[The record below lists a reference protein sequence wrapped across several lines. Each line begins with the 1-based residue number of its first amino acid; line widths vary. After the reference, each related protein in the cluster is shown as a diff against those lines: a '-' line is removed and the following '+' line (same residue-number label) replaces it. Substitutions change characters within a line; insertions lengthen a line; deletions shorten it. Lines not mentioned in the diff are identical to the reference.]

1 MVSVPAKTYKS
12 LRASSTT
19 STTQHLQPVPSSP
32 AKKIKRVHLPDFSDQ
47 MAVNDQPRKK
57 AKPKK
62 KIITTS
68 LRKKPRSTSLLS
80 FVIQVIICYL
90 VLAYFYFCP
99 KDPTSNPF
107 VCRNLAELHWA
118 IEPHLS
124 PYIHQFN
131 HQFRNPLQHRVNR
144 KLRPLYEDYLIPTWT
159 HLQPQ
164 LSFALRLSQ
173 QFLRQSG
180 LPDQLS
186 ILHHTCW
193 TPVRDHVNQRYEE
206 KLQPHI
212 QYTITSSKRVYTVI
226 RNSRFIGAIKTY
238 LPHLQRLLL
247 QHIIRP
253 IQHVVLPRLF
263 QIYQQYIQPI
273 IIRLFKVVYQYL
285 VVEDNSIKDHLKN
298 IKLTYRKRV
307 LRPVKRLHE
316 IYVKPQM
323 TKIALKLNEYQYRNS
338 EPVSSEQ
345 LNTTA
350 TDTMHKEKSHPPP
363 SNVDRSEI
371 PDPVLAH
378 SPSKMVED
386 GIPSVKSQATPPV
399 TKPQPAPEAEEG
411 PDEKG
416 SIVPDLTVDEEL
428 ELPEDNSSQDYHLFA
443 SEGHSLE
450 LGLEVDDD
458 EDEEEGVFETFQAG
472 LEDEKRLVEADG
484 LTVDA
489 DDLMDEISHEI
500 ASEKDAI
507 SSDNKQ
513 EKEEEEKEKEKNE
526 RRKAEET
533 AAERARLEK
542 LAREGFAQMA
552 ALEKQSMTE
561 FVANLREKRDAKNL
575 ASHAEIV
582 AQESGGQEG
591 LTQESKKL
599 LERLSRWFERAEKL
613 ETVPVQER
621 LKQAQLV
628 VQKSKQKFLDK
639 LVQPL
644 LNRLDSFAQQ
654 EHLKEVTILNQAW
667 LPLSQFSA
675 QIQADLGYGFTWLA
689 DVTYHD
695 WKIYH
700 QFNTRAER
708 LKTVMQNMIDGVASE
723 EDPDLDLIQ
732 PTDDLPRFSFFKDI
746 ANARDAILAKHQLFL
761 SHLDSLFRAHVD
773 ALSALQPIP
782 PSSSSQNSDPDHT
795 VENVNRDEL

>member
-1 MVSVPAKTYKS
+1 
-12 LRASSTT
+12 
-19 STTQHLQPVPSSP
+19 
-32 AKKIKRVHLPDFSDQ
+32 
-47 MAVNDQPRKK
+47 MALNDQPRKK

-62 KIITTS
+62 KINTSS
-68 LRKKPRSTSLLS
+68 LRKEPRSTSLLS
-80 FVIQVIICYL
+80 FLIQVIICYL

-107 VCRNLAELHWA
+107 VCRNLAEIHWA

-131 HQFRNPLQHRVNR
+131 HQFRNPLQHRVDR

-173 QFLRQSG
+173 QFLRQTG

-186 ILHHTCW
+186 ILQHTYW

-226 RNSRFIGAIKTY
+226 RNSRFIRAIKTY

-253 IQHVVLPRLF
+253 IQHVVLPRLS
-263 QIYQQYIQPI
+263 QIYQQHIQPI

-285 VVEDNSIKDHLKN
+285 VVEDNSIKDRLKH
-298 IKLTYRKRV
+298 IKLTYRKRL
-307 LRPVKRLHE
+307 LRPIKRLHE

-323 TKIALKLNEYQYRNS
+323 TKIALKLNEYHNRNS
-338 EPVSSEQ
+338 EPISAEQ
-345 LNTTA
+345 LNTT
-350 TDTMHKEKSHPPP
+350 TTNMHKEKSHPPV

-378 SPSKMVED
+378 SASKMVEND
-386 GIPSVKSQATPPV
+386 TPPV
-399 TKPQPAPEAEEG
+399 ITQETPPVNKPQPAPEAEKR

-428 ELPEDNSSQDYHLFA
+428 ELPEESCSEDHRLFA
-443 SEGHSLE
+443 SEGHSPELE
-450 LGLEVDDD
+450 VAVDDD
-458 EDEEEGVFETFQAG
+458 DDEEDALETGPPDA
-472 LEDEKRLVEADG
+472 KPLVEADG

-507 SSDNKQ
+507 ASDNQQEKE
-513 EKEEEEKEKEKNE
+513 EKEEEEKEKNE
-526 RRKAEET
+526 RRTAEET

-542 LAREGFAQMA
+542 LAREGFTRMA
-552 ALEKQSMTE
+552 ILEKESMAK

-582 AQESGGQEG
+582 RQESGAQEG
-591 LTQESKKL
+591 LSQESKKL
-599 LERLSRWFERAEKL
+599 LDRLSRWFERAEKL

-644 LNRLDSFAQQ
+644 LNQIDSFAQQ
-654 EHLKEVTILNQAW
+654 EHLKEVTILDQAW

-675 QIQADLGYGFTWLA
+675 QIQAELGHGFTWLA

-695 WKIYH
+695 WKVYH
-700 QFNTRAER
+700 RFNTRAER

-723 EDPDLDLIQ
+723 EDPDLDSIQ
-732 PTDDLPRFSFFKDI
+732 PTDDLPRFSFFRDI
-746 ANARDAILAKHQLFL
+746 ANARDAIVAKHQLFL

-773 ALSALQPIP
+773 ALLALQPNP
-782 PSSSSQNSDPDHT
+782 PSSSSQNGRPDHP
-795 VENVNRDEL
+795 VEKANRDEL